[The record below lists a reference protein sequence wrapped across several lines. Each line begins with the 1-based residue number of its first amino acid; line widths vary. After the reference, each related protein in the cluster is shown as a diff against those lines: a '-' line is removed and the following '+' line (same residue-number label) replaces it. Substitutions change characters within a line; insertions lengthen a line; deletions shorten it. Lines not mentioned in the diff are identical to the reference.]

1 MSVTVASVHLYYP
14 HSVNNQNYEA
24 KSLIKK
30 AVRDLWQKKW
40 DTDNKGRHYYNIQ
53 KSITVKTFKGKS
65 RKDEVI
71 LGRLRLRQTGLKST
85 LCLMTKCVSDKC
97 NGCNV
102 PENVEHVILW
112 CNKYSAE
119 RIILRDKMYGLKRG
133 WNLEGILGRSEKMRD
148 CCKALFLFP
157 RNTGLDQKI

>member
-1 MSVTVASVHLYYP
+1 M
-14 HSVNNQNYEA
+14 
-24 KSLIKK
+24 
-30 AVRDLWQKKW
+30 
-40 DTDNKGRHYYNIQ
+40 
-53 KSITVKTFKGKS
+53 KTFKGKS

-71 LGRLRLRQTGLKST
+71 LGRLRLGQTGLKPT
-85 LCLMTKCVSDKC
+85 LYLMTKCVSDKC

-133 WNLEGILGRSEKMRD
+133 WNLEGILGRNEKMRD
-148 CCKALFLFP
+148 CCKALFLFL